1 MEGGENNMWLRQY
14 YPFMTAKTPGKNS
27 RELRKYAEYEN
38 NRQWQDVF
46 NRLVSIAINIYE
58 WEGLPDTCDPYF
70 LETILL
76 WQARACIIK
85 DDKKGGFLSLPA
97 TPASQMNLYYENTY
111 WRAYSLGYTQKF
123 LALTKW
129 NKNIYDKAVTVLDT
143 TEPVPTGCVCFDNN
157 MSYPLIE
164 TVRMYTDKLVDVMR
178 AIDVKVKQL
187 KLGFIIETDEDS
199 KTAIQTAI
207 QDVDQNVLAVFARR
221 DIAKA
226 MKESKAINTGST
238 PQELETLWNHYN
250 NIMSAFLTAFG
261 INNLNTADKKERL
274 LSDEV
279 NSNNEQIALNA
290 AYRLDQRLHFCENFN
305 AVFGTNV
312 TCKLKHSYTDDDPD
326 SQSNTEGKGSNN
338 SGKVGDE

>member
-1 MEGGENNMWLRQY
+1 MWLKNY
-14 YPFMTAKTPGKNS
+14 YPFMCGNNSGKNS

-58 WEGLPDTCDPYF
+58 WENLPETCDPYF
-70 LETILL
+70 FETILL
-76 WQARACIIK
+76 WQAQACIIN
-85 DDKKGGFLSLPA
+85 DPVKGGFLSLPA
-97 TPASQMNLYYENTY
+97 TPASQMNIYYQNTY
-111 WRAYSLGYTQKF
+111 WRAYSLGYSKKF
-123 LALTKW
+123 LALNKW
-129 NKNIYDKAVTVLDT
+129 NKDIYAKATEFISDSEDNI
-143 TEPVPTGCVCFDNN
+143 PIGCVCLDNE

-187 KLGFIIETDEDS
+187 KLGFIIETDEAS
-199 KTAIQTAI
+199 KLAIQSAI
-207 QDVDQNVLAVFARR
+207 KDVDQNVLAVYARR

-226 MKESKAINTGST
+226 LKESKAINTGST

-250 NIMSAFLTAFG
+250 NVMSAFLTAFG

-279 NSNNEQIALNA
+279 NSNNEAIQLNA

-312 TCKLKHSYTDDDPD
+312 TCKMKHSYENAVPENT
-326 SQSNTEGKGSNN
+326 SNKQTTNESKEGS
-338 SGKVGDE
+338 ET

>member
-1 MEGGENNMWLRQY
+1 MCS
-14 YPFMTAKTPGKNS
+14 KSPGRNS
-27 RELRKYAEYEN
+27 KELRKYAEYEN

-46 NRLVSIAINIYE
+46 NRLVSIVINIYD
-58 WEGLPDTCDPYF
+58 WVDLPDTCDPYF
-70 LETILL
+70 FETILL
-76 WQARACIIK
+76 WQAQACIIK
-85 DDKKGGFLSLPA
+85 DEKKGGFLSLPA

-111 WRAYSLGYTQKF
+111 WRAYSLGYSQKF

-129 NKNIYDKAVTVLDT
+129 NKDIYKKATTVVDVP
-143 TEPVPTGCVCFDNN
+143 EVVPTGCVCIDNS

-187 KLGFIIETDEDS
+187 KLGFIIETDEES
-199 KTAIQTAI
+199 KTAIHQAI
-207 QDVDQNVLAVFARR
+207 NDVDQNVLAVFARR
-221 DIAKA
+221 DIAKV
-226 MKESKAINTGST
+226 MKESKSINTGAT
-238 PQELETLWNHYN
+238 PIELETLWKHYD

-274 LSDEV
+274 LTDEV

-312 TCKLKHSYTDDDPD
+312 SCRIKHSYTEDDPD
-326 SQSNTEGKGSNN
+326 NKEDKKLDPDITAKG
-338 SGKVGDE
+338 GDE

>member
-1 MEGGENNMWLRQY
+1 MWLRQY
-14 YPFMTAKTPGKNS
+14 YPFMCSKSPGRNS
-27 RELRKYAEYEN
+27 KDLRKYAEYEN

-58 WEGLPDTCDPYF
+58 WVDLPDTCDPYF
-70 LETILL
+70 FETILL
-76 WQARACIIK
+76 WQAQACIIK
-85 DDKKGGFLSLPA
+85 DENKGGFLSLPA

-111 WRAYSLGYTQKF
+111 WRAYSLGYSQKF

-129 NKNIYDKAVTVLDT
+129 NKDIYKKATSVVDVPET
-143 TEPVPTGCVCFDNN
+143 TPIGCVCLDNS

-187 KLGFIIETDEDS
+187 KLGFIIETDEES
-199 KTAIQTAI
+199 KTAIHQAI
-207 QDVDQNVLAVFARR
+207 NDVDQNVLAVFARR
-221 DIAKA
+221 DIAKV
-226 MKESKAINTGST
+226 MKESKSINTGTT
-238 PQELETLWNHYN
+238 PMELETLWKHYD

-274 LSDEV
+274 LTDEV

-312 TCKLKHSYTDDDPD
+312 SCRIRHSYTEYDPD
-326 SQSNTEGKGSNN
+326 NKEDVKTEPGNTRKG
-338 SGKVGDE
+338 GDE

>member
-1 MEGGENNMWLRQY
+1 MCS
-14 YPFMTAKTPGKNS
+14 KSPGRNS
-27 RELRKYAEYEN
+27 KELRKYAEYEN

-46 NRLVSIAINIYE
+46 NRLVSIVINIYD
-58 WEGLPDTCDPYF
+58 WVDLPDTCDPYF
-70 LETILL
+70 FETILL
-76 WQARACIIK
+76 WQAQACIIK
-85 DDKKGGFLSLPA
+85 DEKKGGFLSLPA

-111 WRAYSLGYTQKF
+111 WRAYSLGYSQKF

-129 NKNIYDKAVTVLDT
+129 NKDIYKKATTVVDVPEVT
-143 TEPVPTGCVCFDNN
+143 PIGCVCIDNS

-187 KLGFIIETDEDS
+187 KLGFIIETDEES
-199 KTAIQTAI
+199 KTAIHQAI
-207 QDVDQNVLAVFARR
+207 NDVDKNVLAVFSRR
-221 DIAKA
+221 DIAKV
-226 MKESKAINTGST
+226 MKESKSINTGAT
-238 PQELETLWNHYN
+238 PIELETLWKHYD

-274 LSDEV
+274 LTDEV

-312 TCKLKHSYTDDDPD
+312 SCRIKHSYTEDDPD
-326 SQSNTEGKGSNN
+326 NKEDKKTAPDNT
-338 SGKVGDE
+338 GKVGDE

>member
-1 MEGGENNMWLRQY
+1 MWLRDF
-14 YPFMTAKTPGKNS
+14 YPFMCGKGNPRTS
-27 RELRKYAEYEN
+27 KELRKYAEYEN

-58 WEGLPDTCDPYF
+58 WSNLPDTCEPYF

-76 WQARACIIK
+76 WQAQACIINDEK
-85 DDKKGGFLSLPA
+85 RGGFLSLPA
-97 TPASQMNLYYENTY
+97 TPASQMNLYYQNTY
-111 WRAYSLGYTQKF
+111 WRAYSLGYSQKF
-123 LALTKW
+123 LALNKW
-129 NKNIYDKAVTVLDT
+129 NKDIYKQATLITDNTDT
-143 TEPVPTGCVCFDNN
+143 LPTGCVCLDNE

-187 KLGFIIETDEDS
+187 KLGFIIETDEES
-199 KTAIQTAI
+199 KVSIQTAI
-207 QDVDQNVLAVFARR
+207 RDVDQNVLAVYARR

-226 MKESKAINTGST
+226 IKESKAINTGST

-250 NIMSAFLTAFG
+250 NVMSAFLTAFG

-274 LSDEV
+274 LTDEV
-279 NSNNEQIALNA
+279 NSNNEQIQLNA

-305 AVFGTNV
+305 AVFGTNIS
-312 TCKLKHSYTDDDPD
+312 CKLKHNFNVQVID
-326 SQSNTEGKGSNN
+326 SVQQSDKL
-338 SGKVGDE
+338 KDGDNEWEK

>member
-1 MEGGENNMWLRQY
+1 MWLRQY
-14 YPFMTAKTPGKNS
+14 YPFMCGRSPGRNS
-27 RELRKYAEYEN
+27 KDLRKYAEYEN

-76 WQARACIIK
+76 WQAQACIIEDK
-85 DDKKGGFLSLPA
+85 KKGGFLSLPA
-97 TPASQMNLYYENTY
+97 TPASQMNLYYQNTY
-111 WRAYSLGYTQKF
+111 WRAYSLGYSQKF
-123 LALTKW
+123 LALNKW
-129 NKNIYDKAVTVLDT
+129 NKDIYKTAVTVID
-143 TEPVPTGCVCFDNN
+143 EPDDSLPTGCVCLDNS

-187 KLGFIIETDEDS
+187 KLGFIIETDEES
-199 KTAIQTAI
+199 KTSIQQAIK
-207 QDVDQNVLAVFARR
+207 DVDQNVLAVYARR

-226 MKESKAINTGST
+226 MKESKSINTGST
-238 PQELETLWNHYN
+238 PMELETLWKHYD

-312 TCKLKHSYTDDDPD
+312 TCRIKHSYIENDPD
-326 SQSNTEGKGSNN
+326 NLEDTQKETNPVGKDGGN
-338 SGKVGDE
+338 

>member
-1 MEGGENNMWLRQY
+1 MCS
-14 YPFMTAKTPGKNS
+14 KSPGRNS
-27 RELRKYAEYEN
+27 KELRKYAEYEN

-46 NRLVSIAINIYE
+46 NRLVSIVINIYE
-58 WEGLPDTCDPYF
+58 WVGLPDTCDPYF
-70 LETILL
+70 FETILL
-76 WQARACIIK
+76 WQAQACIIK
-85 DDKKGGFLSLPA
+85 DEKKGGFLSLPA

-111 WRAYSLGYTQKF
+111 WRAYSLGYSQKF

-129 NKNIYDKAVTVLDT
+129 NKDIYKKATTVIDVP
-143 TEPVPTGCVCFDNN
+143 EVVPTGCVCVDNS

-187 KLGFIIETDEDS
+187 KLGFIIETDEES
-199 KTAIQTAI
+199 KTAIHQAI
-207 QDVDQNVLAVFARR
+207 NDVDQNVLAVFARR
-221 DIAKA
+221 DIAKV
-226 MKESKAINTGST
+226 MKESKSINTGAT
-238 PQELETLWNHYN
+238 PIELETLWKHYD

-274 LSDEV
+274 LTDEV

-305 AVFGTNV
+305 SVFGTNV
-312 TCKLKHSYTDDDPD
+312 SCRIKHSYTEDDPD
-326 SQSNTEGKGSNN
+326 NKEDKKLDTDITGKG
-338 SGKVGDE
+338 GDE